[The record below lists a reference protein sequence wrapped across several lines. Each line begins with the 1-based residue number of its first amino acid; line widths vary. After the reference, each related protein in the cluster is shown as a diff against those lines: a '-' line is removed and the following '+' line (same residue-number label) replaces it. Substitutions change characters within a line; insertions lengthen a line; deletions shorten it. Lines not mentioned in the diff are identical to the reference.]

1 VSVLTLNYT
10 QAGFVTALTPPRPGI
25 YYTSVAVFNALT
37 QGFSVQNGVD
47 QSTLAIQQAQLF
59 GVPSTGSPTR
69 LQPLPVNYPYGAYLG
84 PIQSVWYESTDS
96 VGSYPVTLGALG
108 GLIQWTPQVTLD
120 SADAIYVVP
129 GTQITSVLIAN
140 ASDTARTIT
149 VTGLESSSVVGSAAL
164 AGNTSV
170 SIPLEGGT
178 GDTVFAI
185 TADGT
190 LTATIS
196 LFVGVPPVVGGG
208 SVGPV
213 TFYASLTGPG
223 ETATPGD
230 LTQLGGF
237 IVDDS
242 NGDGI
247 ELSQPHT
254 GIKFQ
259 SGGNCFLWSDLD
271 FTIGRSPTGSDL
283 TETIELDASA
293 EITLNVGSSG
303 IEVKPGGVIVGFAA
317 NDLAFFGGAIV
328 SQGAIVGVL
337 SAVTDANARAVMA
350 SIVNQLDRLNLILDG
365 TT

>member
-1 VSVLTLNYT
+1 MSVLTLNYT

-37 QGFSVQNGVD
+37 QSFAVQNGID
-47 QSTLAIQQAQLF
+47 QSTLSVQQAQLF
-59 GVPSTGSPTR
+59 NVPSTGSPMR
-69 LQPLPVNYPYGAYLG
+69 LQPIPVNYPYGAYLG
-84 PIQSVWYESTDS
+84 PIQAVWYESTDS
-96 VGSYPVTLGALG
+96 VGSYPVTMGALG

-120 SADAIYVVP
+120 VADAIYVVP
-129 GTQITSVLIAN
+129 GTQISSVLIAN

-149 VTGLESSSVVGSAAL
+149 VTGFESSSVVGSAAL

-178 GDTVFAI
+178 GDTIFKI

-190 LTATIS
+190 LTATVS

-237 IVDDS
+237 TVNDE

-247 ELSQPHT
+247 SLTQPFT
-254 GIKFQ
+254 GLVLQ
-259 SGGNCFLWSDLD
+259 SGGNCYLWSDLD
-271 FTIGRSPTGSDL
+271 FTIGRNPSNTVTDETL
-283 TETIELDASA
+283 TLVASA
-293 EITLNVGSSG
+293 EIELTAAQVLVGCSKLGFYNATTVVQAAAPTTLAD
-303 IEVKPGGVIVGFAA
+303 VITI
-317 NDLAFFGGAIV
+317 L
-328 SQGAIVGVL
+328 
-337 SAVTDANARAVMA
+337 T
-350 SIVNQLDRLNLILDG
+350 NLGLCA
-365 TT
+365 